1 MVEFKT
7 RYDAKTLGKL
17 TEVQLKNSGRLTK
30 GFVWFFI
37 IMGVI
42 MLLFAYDE
50 YTSGES
56 YYFSLGFSIFSIS
69 FGMFFPSFI
78 KGAMKKAQDKQNA
91 SSSTTNSETEM
102 LFKFDKDRLFIFA
115 TRGEK
120 FRSAVDA
127 DYDYIYKVYED
138 ADAYLI
144 YISKME
150 CYVLNKTDLVS
161 GTHEEFME
169 ILKSNLPQSKIEK
182 NLTTEQK

>member
-30 GFVWFFI
+30 GFVWIFI

-78 KGAMKKAQDKQNA
+78 KGAMKKVVPF
-91 SSSTTNSETEM
+91 
-102 LFKFDKDRLFIFA
+102 LFVF
-115 TRGEK
+115 GVVE
-120 FRSAVDA
+120 
-127 DYDYIYKVYED
+127 
-138 ADAYLI
+138 
-144 YISKME
+144 
-150 CYVLNKTDLVS
+150 
-161 GTHEEFME
+161 GTGCE
-169 ILKSNLPQSKIEK
+169 ILLIFS
-182 NLTTEQK
+182 